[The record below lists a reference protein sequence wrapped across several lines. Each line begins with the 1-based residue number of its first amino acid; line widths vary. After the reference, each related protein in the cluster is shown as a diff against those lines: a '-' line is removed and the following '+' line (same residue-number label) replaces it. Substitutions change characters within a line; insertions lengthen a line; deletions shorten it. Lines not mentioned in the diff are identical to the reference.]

1 MAPSR
6 LVFVLPVAFLL
17 SACVSSEPA
26 SRNVVDPTAPTY
38 RSGGGDPVV
47 MESAYDV
54 EGISVN
60 VPRSLRVSEANTF
73 HPNADIVWHGDPYG
87 DRYQQVADI
96 FRNAAAVATGP
107 MHQGRAVNVAIEV
120 VRFHAVTDKTRRT
133 FGGVHSMHFMLTVTD
148 AATGQVIDGPRLVK
162 ADVRAAGGSAAIA
175 EDRAGRTQRVV
186 VTEHLTQVLRREL
199 SVVVTDPEVVG
210 RALMTLPPTTP
221 ETAG

>member
-1 MAPSR
+1 
-6 LVFVLPVAFLL
+6 
-17 SACVSSEPA
+17 
-26 SRNVVDPTAPTY
+26 
-38 RSGGGDPVV
+38 

-54 EGISVN
+54 VGISVN
-60 VPRSLRVSEANTF
+60 VPQSLRVSEANTF

-96 FRNAAAVATGP
+96 FRNAATAATGP
-107 MHQGRAVNVAIEV
+107 MRHGRVVNVGIEV
-120 VRFHAVTDKTRRT
+120 VRFHAVTDKTRST

-148 AATGQVIDGPRLVK
+148 AATGQVIDGPRLVR

-186 VTEHLTQVLRREL
+186 VTEHLTEVLRREL

-210 RALMTLPPTTP
+210 RALMALPPAAP